1 MNNPIT
7 FYEHEL
13 ITFEELWSSYQLP
26 KDEVVEVFKTINKN
40 SNKEDEN
47 DNDEEKEINGLFRI
61 YYNGIK
67 AKQYVGFLAIKDKTI
82 QVLPK
87 VFKEC
92 GHDANS
98 QILAFI
104 RMMNHA
110 YNLNIKEDE
119 LAKLTSSN
127 SPTSI
132 YEIFIYLF
140 ANSLLKEIEKGF
152 HRKYVKVRKEEKFLK
167 GKLLVDKQIKKL
179 PHQRHKFS
187 IEYNEFTENNLL
199 NQIFYYTTYI
209 SMQKTK
215 WQNNKKLLAKLMLIF
230 EDINLRKISSHDFK
244 RVHFTRLNERFKK
257 SFSLAKIILFT
268 FGAVEGEDA
277 VGFFVD
283 MNDLFE
289 KFICSILSRNLDFEV
304 KYQNKFQIFKKEEL
318 EGIKIT
324 CQKPDYLIYKDNKPI
339 LVLDAKYKK
348 IKTKKEKDNEEENGT
363 ITIST
368 DILRQ
373 IYTYAKYYGIKHNYN
388 VKSVLIFP
396 KSKNYNDFSNNAK
409 AIFFDGDIELY
420 ILAYNLENLIDEY
433 GIDTEF
439 LEKVKGIIG

>member
-1 MNNPIT
+1 MNNLIT

-13 ITFEELWSSYQLP
+13 IPFEKLRSSYQLP

-40 SNKEDEN
+40 NSNKEDESN
-47 DNDEEKEINGLFRI
+47 NNEEKEINGLFRI

-67 AKQYVGFLAIKDKTI
+67 AKQYVGFVAIKDMTI

-92 GHDANS
+92 GHDENS
-98 QILAFI
+98 KILAFI

-119 LAKLTSSN
+119 LAKLTSNN
-127 SPTSI
+127 SPSSI

-152 HRKYVKVRKEEKFLK
+152 YRKYVKVRKEEKFLK

-209 SMQKTK
+209 SMKKTN
-215 WQNNKKLLAKLMLIF
+215 WQDNKKLLAKLMLIF

-257 SFSLAKIILFT
+257 SFSLAKIILST
-268 FGAVEGEDA
+268 FGAVEGEDT

-283 MNDLFE
+283 MNELFE

-304 KYQNKFQIFKKEEL
+304 RYQNKFQIFKKEGL
-318 EGIKIT
+318 EGIKNID
-324 CQKPDYLIYKDNKPI
+324 QKPDYVIYKDNKPI
-339 LVLDAKYKK
+339 LVLDAKYREINK
-348 IKTKKEKDNEEENGT
+348 ENGK

-368 DILRQ
+368 EILRQ
-373 IYTYAKYYGIKHNYN
+373 IYTYAKIACYN
-388 VKSVLIFP
+388 NEKVDKLNTALIFP
-396 KSKNYNDFSNNAK
+396 KSKKYNNFNNKSKIGEAT
-409 AIFFDGDIELY
+409 FFDGDIKLY
-420 ILAYNLENLIDEY
+420 VLTYNLEGLIDGY
-433 GIDTEF
+433 GIDMEF
-439 LEKVKGIIG
+439 LEEVKRIKMN